1 MLTMLSNALLFLLIN
16 VKKHAVK
23 TSIIQKRKMLVIR
36 GKSFN
41 NNIVNFEETL
51 TNDAIN
57 FEQPVPDTFMYD
69 QPRLDIHRL
78 NLK

>member
-1 MLTMLSNALLFLLIN
+1 MHCYFWLIN

-36 GKSFN
+36 GKSIN

-57 FEQPVPDTFMYD
+57 FEQPAADTFNQD
-69 QPRLDIHRL
+69 WISIDSI
-78 NLK
+78 